1 MNSLQSTKIK
11 ENPGENKTKD
21 VNLEMS
27 SPNYDNVFH
36 LTFIMNCIVTFKYQ
50 LTYNSLI
57 S

>member
-50 LTYNSLI
+50 STYNSLI